1 MAEVGSAP
9 GDASWGRGEGEGLYS
24 PVSLLHK
31 IPEIND
37 ERSGVE
43 PGVLSTGAT
52 STHIF
57 LQIQRR
63 AIG

>member
-1 MAEVGSAP
+1 MLAG
-9 GDASWGRGEGEGLYS
+9 GGGGGEGEGLYS

-37 ERSGVE
+37 DRSGVE

-57 LQIQRR
+57 LQLQLW
-63 AIG
+63 GCG